1 MKLSQIMSANRV
13 WQSSLLLLIVACLPD
28 LALAQAQTEASD
40 IVREGYFRAVGE
52 FFALP
57 PSELAILNE
66 WQLDEDEIP
75 VALFIAERAGVSAEA
90 LVALRRA
97 GQSWADLAARYG
109 VSAAILY
116 VPIPEQ
122 SSAGEVAALYQQYR
136 EIPQSGWVDIPLE
149 SADIV
154 TLVNVRLLAEALGM
168 APPEILAKSE
178 TADSFVKLF
187 GDLIH

>member
-1 MKLSQIMSANRV
+1 MKLSQIMPVNRI
-13 WQSSLLLLIVACLPD
+13 WQTSLLLFAMICLPD
-28 LALAQAQTEASD
+28 LAQAQTEASD

-66 WQLDEDEIP
+66 WELDEDEIP
-75 VALFIAERAGVSAEA
+75 VALFIAERAGISAEA
-90 LVALRRA
+90 LVALRRSGQNWA
-97 GQSWADLAARYG
+97 GLAARYG
-109 VSAAILY
+109 VNAAILHL
-116 VPIPEQ
+116 PIPEQ

-136 EIPQSGWVDIPLE
+136 EIPESGWVDIPLG

-154 TLVNVRLLAEALGM
+154 TLVNVRILAETLGVAL
-168 APPEILAKSE
+168 PEVLAKSE

-187 GDLIH
+187 GELIH